1 VTPAARRAPG
11 LTAAHPAH
19 GALAP
24 PPLDE
29 REALRVAELFR
40 SLADPTRLRILAL
53 LAAGET
59 CVHVVCRRLGL
70 GQSAVSHQLRL
81 LRVAHLVRPRRVGR
95 EIFYAIDD
103 DHVGRLIREGRHHAG
118 CAQVAP

>member
-81 LRVAHLVRPRRVGR
+81 LRVAHLVRPRLSPEVKLMLKTPLKSKGVSVKV
-95 EIFYAIDD
+95 D
-103 DHVGRLIREGRHHAG
+103 
-118 CAQVAP
+118 